1 MGTINYG
8 RNYPN
13 EGLLNIGLNLNRFR
27 SPITI
32 MRRAEVMQEIVNDY
46 NGTWFKVNVEPGYY
60 EGAWVSIEWDEDIL
74 FYNGPWSLEEVRS
87 EITYLNTMLQLL
99 VNVGCVEYW
108 PGWCMGYSTAAET
121 RKAIMT
127 SVERLYTYYKETYQ
141 EDEGDD

>member
-8 RNYPN
+8 SNYTN

-32 MRRAEVMQEIVNDY
+32 VNRAEVMQEIVNDY

-60 EGAWVSIEWDEDIL
+60 EGAWVSIVWDEDML
-74 FYNGPWSLEEVRS
+74 LYNGPWSWEEMRA
-87 EITYLNTMLQLL
+87 EITCLNTMLQLL

-108 PGWCMGYSTAAET
+108 PGWCMGYSTAADT
-121 RKAIMT
+121 RKAIT
-127 SVERLYTYYKETYQ
+127 ANVERLYKYYKETYW
-141 EDEGDD
+141 EDERDD

>member
-8 RNYPN
+8 SNCTN
-13 EGLLNIGLNLNRFR
+13 EGLLNIGLNLNRFN

-32 MRRAEVMQEIVNDY
+32 MRRANMMREIVDDY

-60 EGAWVSIEWDEDIL
+60 EGAWVSVEWDEDIL
-74 FYNGPWSLEEVRS
+74 FYNGPWSFEEVRS

-99 VNVGCVEYW
+99 VNAGCVEYW
-108 PGWCMGYSTAAET
+108 PGWCTGYSTAAET
-121 RKAIMT
+121 RKAIIAN
-127 SVERLYTYYKETYQ
+127 VERLWTYYKETYQ